1 MITQPRMTRH
11 VLVLA
16 IASLF
21 LFSTSAWS
29 QAMKKKP
36 ATKKKTTAT
45 TKAPSQEA
53 PAPPSDKPSLDVM
66 PKPLASTAFTFPS
79 YEEITLSNGLH
90 VFVIENHDQPL
101 ITLNLTIRG
110 GEASDPVGKEGAV
123 SMTADMLF
131 KGTKQHTAAQIAQT
145 LDGVGAS
152 LKATAGTEAINF
164 SGSSLKKHAP
174 LLLQTLSEI
183 LVTPTFP
190 QDEFEKLKEQM
201 AAGVAYERS
210 RPMELAQA
218 LARKVIYGVN
228 SPYARRKTEKTVA
241 AVEVADLSSFHSTW
255 MRPNA
260 ASIAIVGDITA
271 SEAKSLL
278 EKTLGWWKK
287 ADVPTITFPP
297 QEVMPSAVYFIPR
310 KGSVQSSI
318 IVSAAAPPMN
328 APDYQAVELMGG
340 FIGSGFGSLFFNT
353 LRETYSYTYSPFGF
367 VSRGRRYNR
376 IAVGAEVRSAV
387 TDSAIVVML
396 REIKKLG
403 FEGPNEQAL
412 DRRKKYEVGNYR
424 RLFENPSVVASL
436 LQNAWM
442 NDIPYSEI
450 EEEDKRIE
458 GVSGSN
464 VQEATEKYLNMFNL
478 RLVIVGNP
486 DVRSK
491 LEQFG
496 QVVDFNTDIQPAPAD
511 AFEPVS
517 MSMSDVVS
525 KYEQAIGGP
534 AAIAAL
540 KTLTTTAETSMLMQ
554 GNTMSGTYTRK
565 QKAPNMEY
573 ANFDLKVMVQTQWV
587 NGTSAWTSMMNGPAA
602 PAEADETK
610 QLLLDARLFPVLSLK
625 DQKATVKGKQGGMI
639 VVETTAPSGRGETYY
654 FSATTFLLDRME
666 KIENT
671 PQGPITIVE
680 RYEDYAP
687 VEGVMFPKVMKVQNP
702 IYSITMKNTYTG
714 NVAMDDATFVPPT
727 K

>member
-1 MITQPRMTRH
+1 MITYTRMTHR
-11 VLVLA
+11 VLFFA
-16 IASLF
+16 IASML
-21 LFSTSAWS
+21 LCSTTAWAQS
-29 QAMKKKP
+29 TKKKP
-36 ATKKKTTAT
+36 STKKKTAAMSKAT
-45 TKAPSQEA
+45 SPEA
-53 PAPPSDKPSLDVM
+53 PAAPTDKPSLDVM

-101 ITLNLTIRG
+101 ITVNLSIRG

-131 KGTKQHTAAQIAQT
+131 KGTKQHTAAQIAQG
-145 LDGVGAS
+145 LDGVGAT
-152 LKATAGTEAINF
+152 LKATAGTESINF
-164 SGSSLKKHAP
+164 NGSSLKKHAP
-174 LLLQTLSEI
+174 LLMQTLSEL

-190 QDEFEKLKEQM
+190 QEEFDKLKEQM

-228 SPYARRKTEKTVA
+228 SPYARRKTEKSVA
-241 AVEVADLSSFHSTW
+241 AVQVGDLSSFHTTW

-260 ASIAIVGDITA
+260 ASIAIVGDITV

-278 EKTLGWWKK
+278 EKSLGAWKK
-287 ADVPTITFPP
+287 ADVPTLTFPE

-318 IVSAAAPPMN
+318 IVSAAAPAMN
-328 APDYQAVELMGG
+328 APDYHAVELMGG

-403 FEGPNEQAL
+403 FEGPDEQAL

-464 VQEATEKYLNMFNL
+464 VQEATDRYLNMFNI
-478 RLVIVGNP
+478 RLVVVGSP

-496 QVVDFNTDIQPAPAD
+496 QVIDYSTDIQPAPAD
-511 AFEPVS
+511 AFESVS
-517 MSMSDVVS
+517 LSVNDIVA
-525 KYEQAIGGP
+525 KYEQALGGS

-565 QKAPNMEY
+565 QMAPNKEY
-573 ANFDLKVMVQTQWV
+573 ANFDLKVMVQTQWID
-587 NGTSAWTSMMNGPAA
+587 GTKAWTSMMNGPAA
-602 PAEADETK
+602 PADVDESK
-610 QLLLDARLFPVLSLK
+610 QLLLDARLFPVLSLRE
-625 DQKATVKGKQGGMI
+625 QKAVVKGKQGGMV
-639 VVETTAPSGRGETYY
+639 VVETTAPSGRAETYY
-654 FSATTFLLDRME
+654 FNANTFLLDRME
-666 KIENT
+666 KVEST
-671 PQGPITIVE
+671 PNGPMTIVE
-680 RYEDYAP
+680 RYEEYVAVD
-687 VEGVMFPKVMKVQNP
+687 GVMFPSVLKVQNP
-702 IYSITMKNTYTG
+702 IYAITMKNTYKG
-714 NVAMDDATFVPPT
+714 NVAMDDATFAPST